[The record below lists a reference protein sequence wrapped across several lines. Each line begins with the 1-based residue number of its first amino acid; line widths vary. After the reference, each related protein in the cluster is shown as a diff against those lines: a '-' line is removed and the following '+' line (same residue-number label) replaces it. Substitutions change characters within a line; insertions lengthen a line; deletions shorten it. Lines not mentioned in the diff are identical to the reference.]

1 MGDESLRRLI
11 TEQRKRAVAGIM
23 GSAERSSW
31 WTKLTREEQLA
42 FRDKVLTS
50 IGVFHD
56 LVLDVVKVNNEG
68 TDMVWNE
75 HALELLSAVRNIE
88 ARLNLT
94 DA

>member
-1 MGDESLRRLI
+1 MSDESLRKLI

-23 GSAERSSW
+23 GSAERSEW
-31 WTKLTREEQLA
+31 WDKLNRPEQLA

-56 LVLDVVKVNNEG
+56 LVLDVVKVNTEG

-75 HALELLSAVRNIE
+75 HALEILQAIRSLETKVG
-88 ARLNLT
+88 L
-94 DA
+94 DG

>member
-1 MGDESLRRLI
+1 MSDESLRKLI

-23 GSAERSSW
+23 GSAERSDW
-31 WTKLTREEQLA
+31 WAKLNRPEQLA

-56 LVLDVVKVNNEG
+56 LVLDVVKVNTEG

-75 HALELLSAVRNIE
+75 HALEILAAIRNIE
-88 ARLNLT
+88 EKVGVRG
-94 DA
+94 